1 MPQIAVSK
9 AFPPS
14 QRHCAALP
22 CGGSNWGS
30 MRRLFGLNTLAGQ
43 LTLWMVLTVGA
54 IMAALIFFAYRS
66 ARQDLIEQTNKNAM
80 AEVSFHAVEID
91 AMVGRVASLVTTM
104 AVTQSLRGPDPAPD
118 VMKELRRI
126 MDSFP
131 PNEVF
136 GVYYTF
142 ENADYRDP
150 MSMPWIDRNSY
161 PEATINKNDYH
172 VDQPSTLWYWG
183 PKTSGKLTVSE
194 PYFDAGGSDVTMLS
208 VNAPVFGSAGEFLGI
223 SGVDISLADMQQMI
237 KRVDIAMEG
246 EDARHESDF
255 SYLVSREGTIIA
267 HPDEKLMIGKDSPGV
282 RVDALPAGSAIASR
296 PSGDAVYTD
305 EEGGRRV
312 AYWSTAPLTGWKVVL
327 DVPYATLLAPVQS
340 LAWRL
345 GTVGGLG
352 LLLLFGVVALVARRV
367 AAPLQKLTL
376 AAAELEAGQLN
387 REKLAP
393 LLRRGDEVGDLGRGF
408 TRMADEIRKR
418 EESLAAWNAN
428 LEKTVAE
435 RTAEL
440 KHAVDDAEEAR
451 EQAQEANKTKSAFLA
466 NMSHEL
472 RTPMN
477 AIIGYS
483 EMLLEE
489 AEDTGDKWMAPD
501 LNKILSSAKHLLQL
515 INDILD
521 LSKIEAGRMTVFLE
535 AVDIAHTAKDVA
547 ATIEPLVAKNAN
559 TFELNCPSDA
569 GTIRTDLTKLRQT
582 LFNLLSNASKFTEKG
597 KITLEIKRRADGMV
611 SFAVTDTGIG
621 MTAEQM
627 GKLFGEFVQAD
638 ASTTRKYGGTG
649 LGLAISR
656 KFCRMLGGDITVES
670 APGKGST
677 FTALLPV
684 EAKEPA
690 PESQTPPKPEAAVA
704 HAEQPKEAARG
715 TLLVIDDDPASREL
729 LKRMLEKEGYAVRLA
744 ANGPDGLAAA
754 KEHRPDLITL
764 DVMMPSMDGW
774 AVLSALKEDHET
786 KDIPVVMLTMVE
798 DRPMGFALGANEYL
812 TKPVQKSRVLEAVSR
827 CVAHKSDDILV
838 VEDDP
843 MAANIVMRTVQ
854 GDGRQCRHARNG
866 REALAMVHE
875 SRPALIILDLM
886 MPEMDGF
893 TFLDALR
900 VEGPDFADIPVVVL
914 TAKDLGPSEQEQL
927 AGRVMQTLRKGAGQR
942 ENLLEVIN
950 RQLKPS

>member
-1 MPQIAVSK
+1 
-9 AFPPS
+9 
-14 QRHCAALP
+14 
-22 CGGSNWGS
+22 
-30 MRRLFGLNTLAGQ
+30 MRRLLGLNTLAGQ
-43 LTLWMVLTVGA
+43 LTLWTALTVGA
-54 IMAALIFFAYRS
+54 IMAVLILFAYRS
-66 ARQDLIEQTNKNAM
+66 ARADLIARTKQSAL
-80 AEVSFHAVEID
+80 AEVEVHAIEID
-91 AMVGRVASLVTTM
+91 ALVGRVASLVTTM
-104 AVTQSLRGPDPAPD
+104 AAVQGLRGPDPAPD
-118 VMKELRRI
+118 VMLELRRI

-131 PNEVF
+131 ANEVF
-136 GVYYTF
+136 GAYYTF
-142 ENADYRDP
+142 DNADYRDQ

-172 VDQPSTLWYWG
+172 IDQPSTIWYWG
-183 PKTSGKLTVSE
+183 PKKSGKLTISE
-194 PYFDAGGSDVTMLS
+194 PYFDGGGSDVTMLS
-208 VNAPVFGSAGEFLGI
+208 VNAPVLGPEGQFYGI
-223 SGVDISLADMQQMI
+223 SGVDISLDDMRELI
-237 KRVDIAMEG
+237 KKVDIAMTG
-246 EDARHESDF
+246 EDSAQESDYA
-255 SYLVSREGTIIA
+255 YLVSPTGTIIA
-267 HPDEKLMIGKDSPGV
+267 HPDSSLMIGEGNPGV
-282 RVDALPAGSAIASR
+282 NVSQLPAGSAMLAA
-296 PSGDAVYTD
+296 PSGEATYRRDDGSERIVYW
-305 EEGGRRV
+305 V
-312 AYWSTAPLTGWKVVL
+312 TAPLTGWKVVL
-327 DVPYATLLAPVQS
+327 DVPYSTLLVPVKA

-352 LLLLFGVVALVARRV
+352 LLLLMGVVGLVAHRL
-367 AAPLQKLTL
+367 ATPLRQLTR
-376 AAAELEAGQLN
+376 AAAELEAGQLDSA
-387 REKLAP
+387 ELAP

-428 LEKTVAE
+428 LEKTVSD

-440 KHAVDDAEEAR
+440 KHAVEDAELAR

-489 AEDTGDKWMAPD
+489 AEDTGEKWMEPD
-501 LNKILSSAKHLLQL
+501 LKKILSSAKHLLQL

-535 AVDIAHTAKDVA
+535 PVDILQTARDVA
-547 ATIEPLVAKNAN
+547 ATVDPLVAKNAN
-559 TFELNCPSDA
+559 TFELKCPPDA
-569 GTIRTDLTKLRQT
+569 GSMRTDLTKLRQT
-582 LFNLLSNASKFTEKG
+582 LFNLLSNACKFTEKG
-597 KITLEIKRRADGMV
+597 KVTLAITRRADHMV

-621 MTAEQM
+621 MTPEQM

-670 APGKGST
+670 EPGKGSV
-677 FTALLPV
+677 FTAILPV

-690 PESQTPPKPEAAVA
+690 PEPVVEAPV
-704 HAEQPKEAARG
+704 QPVLPATEVEGARG

-729 LKRMLEKEGYAVRLA
+729 LQRMLEKEGYAVRLA
-744 ANGPDGLAAA
+744 PNGPDGIAAA
-754 KEHRPDLITL
+754 KEHKPDLITL

-774 AVLSALKEDHET
+774 AVLSALKADPAT
-786 KDIPVVMLTMVE
+786 ADIPVVMLTMVE
-798 DRPMGFALGANEYL
+798 DRPMGFALGATEYL

-827 CVAHKSDDILV
+827 CVTHKSDDILV

-843 MAANIVMRTVQ
+843 MAADIVMRTVRA
-854 GDGRQCRHARNG
+854 DGRQCRHARNG

-914 TAKDLGPSEQEQL
+914 TAKDLTLSEQEHL
-927 AGRVMQTLRKGAGQR
+927 AGRVMDTLRKGAGQR
-942 ENLLEVIN
+942 ENLLEVIH
-950 RQLKPS
+950 RQLNHP

>member
-1 MPQIAVSK
+1 
-9 AFPPS
+9 
-14 QRHCAALP
+14 
-22 CGGSNWGS
+22 
-30 MRRLFGLNTLAGQ
+30 MRRLLGLNTLAGQ
-43 LTLWMVLTVGA
+43 LTLWTALTAGA
-54 IMAALIFFAYRS
+54 IMAVLILFAYRS
-66 ARQDLIEQTNKNAM
+66 ARADLIARTKQSAL
-80 AEVSFHAVEID
+80 AEVEVHAIEID

-104 AVTQSLRGPDPAPD
+104 AAVQGLRGPDPAPD
-118 VMKELRRI
+118 VMLELRRI

-131 PNEVF
+131 ANEVF
-136 GVYYTF
+136 GAYYTF
-142 ENADYRDP
+142 DNADYRDQ

-172 VDQPSTLWYWG
+172 IDQPSTIWYWG
-183 PKTSGKLTVSE
+183 PKKSGKLTVSE
-194 PYFDAGGSDVTMLS
+194 PYFDGGGSDVTMLS
-208 VNAPVFGSAGEFLGI
+208 VNAPVLGPEGQFYGI
-223 SGVDISLADMQQMI
+223 SGVDISLDDMRELI
-237 KRVDIAMEG
+237 KKVDIVMTG
-246 EDARHESDF
+246 EDTAKESDF
-255 SYLVSREGTIIA
+255 AYLVSPTGTIIA
-267 HPDEKLMIGKDSPGV
+267 HPDSSLMIGEGNPGV
-282 RVDALPAGSAIASR
+282 NVAQLPAGQSMLAA
-296 PSGDAVYTD
+296 PSGEVTY
-305 EEGGRRV
+305 RRDDGSERI
-312 AYWSTAPLTGWKVVL
+312 AYWVTAPLTGWRVVL
-327 DVPYATLLAPVQS
+327 DVPYSTLLVPVKA

-345 GTVGGLG
+345 GSVGGLG
-352 LLLLFGVVALVARRV
+352 LLLLMGVVGLVAHRL
-367 AAPLQKLTL
+367 ATPLRQLTR
-376 AAAELEAGQLN
+376 AAAELEAGQLDSA
-387 REKLAP
+387 ELAP

-428 LEKTVAE
+428 LEKTVSE

-440 KHAVDDAEEAR
+440 KHAVEDAELAR

-489 AEDTGDKWMAPD
+489 AEDTGEKWMEPD
-501 LNKILSSAKHLLQL
+501 QKKILSSAKHLLQL

-535 AVDIAHTAKDVA
+535 PVDIAQTAKDVA
-547 ATIEPLVAKNAN
+547 ATVQPLVAKNAN
-559 TFELNCPSDA
+559 TFELVCPDSV
-569 GTIRTDLTKLRQT
+569 GTMRTDLTKLRQT

-597 KITLEIKRRADGMV
+597 KVTLRIERRPDGMV
-611 SFAVTDTGIG
+611 SFAVSDTGIG
-621 MTAEQM
+621 MNAAQM
-627 GKLFGEFVQAD
+627 DKLFGEFVQAD

-670 APGKGST
+670 VPGKGST
-677 FTALLPV
+677 FTAMLPA

-690 PESQTPPKPEAAVA
+690 PEPEPVAATPAPAQTASEGT
-704 HAEQPKEAARG
+704 RG
-715 TLLVIDDDPASREL
+715 KLLVIDDDPSSREL
-729 LKRMLEKEGYAVRLA
+729 LQRMLEKEGYAVRLA
-744 ANGPDGLAAA
+744 PNGPDGLAAA
-754 KEHRPDLITL
+754 KKDKPDLITL

-774 AVLSALKEDHET
+774 AVLSALKADPDT
-786 KDIPVVMLTMVE
+786 ANIPVVMLTMVE

-843 MAANIVMRTVQ
+843 MAADIVMRTVQ

-866 REALAMVHE
+866 REALSMVHE
-875 SRPALIILDLM
+875 ARPALIILDLM

-914 TAKDLGPSEQEQL
+914 TAKDLTPAEQEHL
-927 AGRVMQTLRKGAGQR
+927 AGRVMETLRKGAGQR
-942 ENLLEVIN
+942 DNLLEVIH
-950 RQLKPS
+950 RQLNPA

>member
-1 MPQIAVSK
+1 
-9 AFPPS
+9 
-14 QRHCAALP
+14 
-22 CGGSNWGS
+22 
-30 MRRLFGLNTLAGQ
+30 MRRFFGLNTLAGQ
-43 LTLWMVLTVGA
+43 LTLWMALTVS
-54 IMAALIFFAYRS
+54 IITTALVLFAYRS
-66 ARQDLIEQTNKNAM
+66 ARTQIIGQNKQMAM
-80 AEVSFHAVEID
+80 AEVAFHAGEID

-104 AVTQSLRGPDPAPD
+104 AAVQGLRGPGPDPG
-118 VMKELRRI
+118 VMLELRRF
-126 MDSFP
+126 MDAFP
-131 PNEVF
+131 ANEVF

-142 ENADYRDP
+142 ENADFRNP

-161 PEATINKNDYH
+161 PEATINQNDFH
-172 VDQPSTLWYWG
+172 IDQPSTVWYWG
-183 PKTSGKLTVSE
+183 PKKSGKLTVSE
-194 PYFDAGGSDVTMLS
+194 PYFDGGGSDVTMLS
-208 VNAPVFGSAGEFLGI
+208 VNAPVFGPDRGFYGI
-223 SGVDISLADMQQMI
+223 SGVDISLADMQQLI
-237 KRVDIAMEG
+237 KKVDIAMEG
-246 EDARHESDF
+246 EDAKHASDF
-255 SYLVSREGTIIA
+255 AYLVSQEGTIIA
-267 HPDEKLMIGKDSPGV
+267 HPDSSLMIGKGNPGV
-282 RVDALPAGSAIASR
+282 NISQLPIGAAKAAA
-296 PSGDAVYTD
+296 PSGDVTYRDKDGAWRIV
-305 EEGGRRV
+305 
-312 AYWSTAPLTGWKVVL
+312 YWSTAPLTGWKVVL
-327 DVPYATLLAPVQS
+327 DVPYSTLLIPVYA

-345 GTVGGLG
+345 GSVGGLG
-352 LLLLFGVVALVARRV
+352 LLLLLGVVALVARRV
-367 AAPLQKLTL
+367 AAPLGQLTH
-376 AAAELEAGQLN
+376 AAAELEAGQLD
-387 REKLAP
+387 REKLSP

-408 TRMADEIRKR
+408 TRMAEEIRKR

-435 RTAEL
+435 RTSEL
-440 KHAVDDAEEAR
+440 KTAVEDAEEAR
-451 EQAQEANKTKSAFLA
+451 EQAQEANKSKSAFLA

-489 AEDTGDKWMAPD
+489 AEDTGEKWMEPD
-501 LNKILSSAKHLLQL
+501 LKKILSSAKHLLQL

-535 AVDIAHTAKDVA
+535 PVDIAQTARDVA
-547 ATIEPLVAKNAN
+547 ATVEPLVAKNAN
-559 TFELNCPSDA
+559 TFELKCPPDTGSM
-569 GTIRTDLTKLRQT
+569 RTDLTKLRQT

-597 KITLEIKRRADGMV
+597 KITLEIKRRADGMI

-621 MTAEQM
+621 MTAEQQ

-677 FTALLPV
+677 FTAILPV

-690 PESQTPPKPEAAVA
+690 PESDTPEKSEPL
-704 HAEQPKEAARG
+704 AESAPAQDGARG
-715 TLLVIDDDPASREL
+715 SLLVIDDDPASREL

-744 ANGPDGLAAA
+744 ANGPDGIASAR
-754 KEHRPDLITL
+754 KDKPDLITL

-774 AVLSALKEDHET
+774 AVLSALKSDPAT
-786 KDIPVVMLTMVE
+786 ADVPVVMLTMVE

-843 MAANIVMRTVQ
+843 MAADIVMRTVQ
-854 GDGRQCRHARNG
+854 GDGRKCRHARNG
-866 REALAMVHE
+866 REALSMIHQ

-900 VEGPDFADIPVVVL
+900 AEGPDFAGIPVVVL
-914 TAKDLGPSEQEQL
+914 TAKDLSSSEQEQL
-927 AGRVMQTLRKGAGQR
+927 AGRVMETLRKGAGQR
-942 ENLLEVIN
+942 ENLLEVIH
-950 RQLKPS
+950 RQLNHV

>member
-1 MPQIAVSK
+1 
-9 AFPPS
+9 
-14 QRHCAALP
+14 
-22 CGGSNWGS
+22 
-30 MRRLFGLNTLAGQ
+30 MRRFFGLNTLAGQ
-43 LTLWMVLTVGA
+43 LTLWMALTVGA
-54 IMAALIFFAYRS
+54 IMTALVLFAYHS
-66 ARQDLIEQTNKNAM
+66 ARTQLIEQTKQNAM
-80 AEVSFHAVEID
+80 AEVAFHAAEID

-104 AVTQSLRGPDPAPD
+104 AAVQGLRGPDPDPE
-118 VMKELRRI
+118 VMLELRRI

-161 PEATINKNDYH
+161 PKATINKNDYH
-172 VDQPSTLWYWG
+172 VDQPSTIWYWG
-183 PKTSGKLTVSE
+183 PKKSGQLTVSE
-194 PYFDAGGSDVTMLS
+194 PYFDGGGSDVTMLS
-208 VNAPVFGSAGEFLGI
+208 VNAPVFGSDGKFTGI
-223 SGVDISLADMQQMI
+223 SGVDISLADMRELI
-237 KRVDIAMEG
+237 KKVDIAMEG
-246 EDARHESDF
+246 EDVRRESDIG
-255 SYLVSREGTIIA
+255 YLVTREGTIIA
-267 HPDEKLMIGKDSPGV
+267 HPDETLMIGKDSPGV
-282 RVDALPAGSAIASR
+282 KIDALPAGVAIAAQ
-296 PSGDAVYTD
+296 PSGDAAFTD
-305 EEGGRRV
+305 AEGQQRV
-312 AYWSTAPLTGWKVVL
+312 VYWSTAPLTGWKVVL
-327 DVPYATLLAPVQS
+327 DVPYSTLLAPVRA

-345 GTVGGLG
+345 GSVGGAG

-367 AAPLQKLTL
+367 AAPLGQLTR
-376 AAAELEAGQLN
+376 AAADLEAGQLD
-387 REKLAP
+387 REKLSP

-428 LEKTVAE
+428 LEKTVSE

-440 KHAVDDAEEAR
+440 KTAVEDAEEAR
-451 EQAQEANKTKSAFLA
+451 EQAQEASKTKSAFLA

-489 AEDTGDKWMAPD
+489 AEDTGEKWMEPD
-501 LNKILSSAKHLLQL
+501 LKKILSSAKHLLQL

-535 AVDIAHTAKDVA
+535 PVDVAQTAKDVA
-547 ATIEPLVAKNAN
+547 ATVEPLVAKNAN
-559 TFELNCPSDA
+559 TFDLKCPPDA
-569 GTIRTDLTKLRQT
+569 GSIRTDLTKLRQT

-621 MTAEQM
+621 MTPEQL

-656 KFCRMLGGDITVES
+656 KFCRLLGGDITVES
-670 APGKGST
+670 TPGKGST
-677 FTALLPV
+677 FTAILPV

-690 PESQTPPKPEAAVA
+690 PEADTPEKIEPVA
-704 HAEQPKEAARG
+704 ESAPAKQGTRG
-715 TLLVIDDDPASREL
+715 SLLVIDDDPASREL
-729 LKRMLEKEGYAVRLA
+729 LERMLGKEGYAVRLA
-744 ANGPDGLAAA
+744 ANGPDGIASA
-754 KEHRPDLITL
+754 KQNKPDLITL

-774 AVLSALKEDHET
+774 AVLSALKADPDT
-786 KDIPVVMLTMVE
+786 ADIPVVMLTMVE

-843 MAANIVMRTVQ
+843 MAADIVMRTVQ
-854 GDGRQCRHARNG
+854 GDGRKCRHARNG
-866 REALAMVHE
+866 REALSLIHQ
-875 SRPALIILDLM
+875 SRPALIVLDLM

-900 VEGPDFADIPVVVL
+900 VEGPDFTEIPVVVL
-914 TAKDLGPSEQEQL
+914 TAKDLSSSEQEQL
-927 AGRVMQTLRKGAGQR
+927 AGRVMETLRKGAGQR
-942 ENLLEVIN
+942 DNLLEVIH
-950 RQLKPS
+950 RQLNPA

>member
-1 MPQIAVSK
+1 
-9 AFPPS
+9 
-14 QRHCAALP
+14 
-22 CGGSNWGS
+22 

-54 IMAALIFFAYRS
+54 IMTALILFAYRS
-66 ARQDLIEQTNKNAM
+66 ARQDLIEQTEKNAM
-80 AEVSFHAVEID
+80 AEVEFHAVEID

-104 AVTQSLRGPDPAPD
+104 AAMQSLRGPGPDPD
-118 VMKELRRI
+118 VMLELRRI

-161 PEATINKNDYH
+161 PNPTINKNDYH
-172 VDQPSTLWYWG
+172 VDQPSTIWYWG
-183 PKTSGKLTVSE
+183 PKKTGKLTVSE
-194 PYFDAGGSDVTMLS
+194 PYFDEGGSDVTMLS
-208 VNAPVFGSAGEFLGI
+208 VNAPVFGPDGKFTGI
-223 SGVDISLADMQQMI
+223 SGVDISLADMRQMI
-237 KRVDIAMEG
+237 RKVDIAMEG
-246 EDARHESDF
+246 ENAQHESDF
-255 SYLVSREGTIIA
+255 SYLVSRQGTIIA
-267 HPDEKLMIGKDSPGV
+267 HPDDKLMIGKNSPGV
-282 RVDALPAGSAIASR
+282 NVSTLPAGAAIVSQPA
-296 PSGDAVYTD
+296 GDALYTD
-305 EEGGRRV
+305 AEGGRRV
-312 AYWSTAPLTGWKVVL
+312 VYWTTAPLTGWKVVL
-327 DVPYATLLAPVQS
+327 DVPYATLLAPVQA

-352 LLLLFGVVALVARRV
+352 LLLLFGVVAFVARRV
-367 AAPLQKLTL
+367 AAPLQQLTH
-376 AAAELEAGQLN
+376 AAAELEAGQLDSQ
-387 REKLAP
+387 KLTP

-408 TRMADEIRKR
+408 TRMAEEIRKR
-418 EESLAAWNAN
+418 EQSLAAWNAD
-428 LEKTVAE
+428 LEKTVAA

-440 KHAVDDAEEAR
+440 KDAVEEAEEAR

-489 AEDTGDKWMAPD
+489 AEDTGEKWMEPD
-501 LNKILSSAKHLLQL
+501 LKKILSSAKHLLQL

-547 ATIEPLVAKNAN
+547 ATVEPLVAKNAN
-559 TFELNCPSDA
+559 TFELKCAADA
-569 GTIRTDLTKLRQT
+569 GTMRTDLTKLRQT

-597 KITLEIKRRADGMV
+597 RITLEIERRADGMV

-621 MTAEQM
+621 MTPEQM

-677 FTALLPV
+677 FTALLPL
-684 EAKEPA
+684 EAKEPV
-690 PESQTPPKPEAAVA
+690 PESEAPAKPEATVA
-704 HAEQPKEAARG
+704 HAEASGEGVRG

-729 LKRMLEKEGYAVRLA
+729 LNRMLEKEGYAVRLA

-754 KEHRPDLITL
+754 KEHKPDLITL

-774 AVLSALKEDHET
+774 AVLSALRDDPATKE
-786 KDIPVVMLTMVE
+786 IPVVMLTMVE

-843 MAANIVMRTVQ
+843 MAADIVMRTVQ
-854 GDGRQCRHARNG
+854 GDGRKCRHARNG
-866 REALAMVHE
+866 REALAMVHQ